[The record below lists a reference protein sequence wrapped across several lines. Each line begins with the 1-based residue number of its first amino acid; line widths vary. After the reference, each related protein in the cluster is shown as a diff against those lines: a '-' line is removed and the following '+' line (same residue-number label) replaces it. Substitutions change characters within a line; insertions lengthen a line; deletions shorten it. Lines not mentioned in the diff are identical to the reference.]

1 MSVCLCRNGQL
12 KRKGVFKPLGISV
25 RVLLHVRG
33 ETLRKFRFIVQ
44 EKNTRGQTQ
53 KKQ

>member
-1 MSVCLCRNGQL
+1 MPVCLYRNGQL

-25 RVLLHVRG
+25 MVLLHVRG
-33 ETLRKFRFIVQ
+33 EIPPKFRFIVQ